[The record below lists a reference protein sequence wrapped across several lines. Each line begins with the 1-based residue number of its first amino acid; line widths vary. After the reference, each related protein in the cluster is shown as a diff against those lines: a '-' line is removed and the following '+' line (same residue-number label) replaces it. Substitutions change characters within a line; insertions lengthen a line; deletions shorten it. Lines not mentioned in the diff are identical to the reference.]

1 MKTGFEA
8 RKGNFG
14 IQFENGWSVSV
25 AFYTDYH
32 YCDHKKKPTHQKS
45 NKRMYSK
52 CKNAE
57 VLIMDP
63 QGKYLTNSEIEGYV
77 TPEKLVSIL
86 QSIRS
91 KPCLTKEN
99 ESESE
104 NENNESESESEDNES
119 ESESEEN
126 ESESESEDNES
137 ESESEENEEK
147 SWCGIQ

>member
-8 RKGNFG
+8 GKGHFI

-25 AFYTDYH
+25 AFYTDYN
-32 YCDHKKKPTHQKS
+32 YCDHKNKPADQKS

-57 VLIMDP
+57 VLIIDP
-63 QGKYLTNSEIEGYV
+63 QEKDLKHSEVKEYV

-91 KPCLTKEN
+91 KPKLIQDKEDNHKEN

-104 NENNESESESEDNES
+104 NEENDSESENEESDS
-119 ESESEEN
+119 ES
-126 ESESESEDNES
+126 
-137 ESESEENEEK
+137 ENEEK